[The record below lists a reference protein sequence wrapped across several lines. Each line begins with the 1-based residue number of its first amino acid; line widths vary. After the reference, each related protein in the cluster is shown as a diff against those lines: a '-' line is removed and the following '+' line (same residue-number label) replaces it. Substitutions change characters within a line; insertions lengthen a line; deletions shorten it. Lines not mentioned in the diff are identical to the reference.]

1 MNFSEFAKTLYP
13 YCANGCNQADFVIA
27 LTDKIME
34 GQPGRAHQGDRYQN
48 PLRSKDERTLLSYF
62 NGERSISQG
71 DASIILSCIDR
82 YKFEQYLQKQCSSDA
97 LELLAKDLSKIEGIN
112 ENQDVDEICADL
124 LVTILHALAIKKR
137 R

>member
-13 YCANGCNQADFVIA
+13 YCGNGCNQADFVIE

-34 GQPGRAHQGDRYQN
+34 GRPGRAHQGDRYQN

-62 NGERSISQG
+62 NSERSISQS
-71 DASIILSCIDR
+71 DASVILSCIDK

-97 LELLAKDLSKIEGIN
+97 LALLAKDLSTIAIIN
-112 ENQDVDEICADL
+112 ENQHVDEICADL
-124 LVTILHALAIKKR
+124 LATILHDLATKKR